1 MDLLTF
7 IVLIFI
13 VPWLLWIF
21 IYVLSEMRK
30 AKKAEEDRLGKIEKE
45 LEELKRREEATT

>member
-21 IYVLSEMRK
+21 IYVLSEERK
-30 AKKAEEDRLGKIEKE
+30 KKKAEEERLRKVEKE
-45 LEELKRREEATT
+45 LEELKRREKATT